1 MRTSK
6 VLTIAQLAVLGL
18 MFTARPAFATF
29 PGQNGRIVFT
39 GNQSGSWQLYTI
51 NPDGTG
57 LMQIKNLPTTTY
69 DSWLPSFS
77 PDGKQIAFC
86 YGTGNSSSAL
96 TEIFVINSD
105 GTNLK
110 QLTNDGTF
118 DCFPRWSPDGTH
130 IVFAQNFVPT
140 NQTLVTVMRSDGSGP
155 RTTLTN
161 GDFRF
166 WGAFG
171 TTYTPDG
178 GHIVFNST
186 LGGFVSAV
194 WIMNSDGSD
203 PDRLTPAPL
212 EGFAFDVS
220 PDGKHLLLFNHQNT
234 HLPISIYGMDINGKD
249 IERLT
254 HLDNVH
260 DIPGSYS
267 PDGKRIVFY
276 SDRLNAEFT
285 FDLFTMDADGGNI
298 RPIATSVG
306 ACPDENCVVPSW
318 GPKPLR

>member
-1 MRTSK
+1 MRKFNIYISTL
-6 VLTIAQLAVLGL
+6 VAAFGV

-57 LMQIKNLPTTTY
+57 LMQITNQPVTDY
-69 DSWLPSFS
+69 DSWLPSYS

-86 YGTGNSSSAL
+86 YGTASTAAI
-96 TEIFVINSD
+96 EIYVINSD

-110 QLTNDGTF
+110 QLTNDGSF
-118 DCFPRWSPDGTH
+118 DCFPRWSPDGSN
-130 IVFAQNFVPT
+130 IVFVQNFIPT
-140 NQTLVTVMRSDGSGP
+140 NLTLITVMRSDGSGP

-171 TTYTPDG
+171 PTYTPDG
-178 GHIVFNST
+178 RRIVFYSS

-194 WIMNSDGSD
+194 WIMNVDGSD
-203 PDRLTPAPL
+203 SDRLTSAPL

-220 PDGKHLLLFNHQNT
+220 PDGKQLLLLNHQNT
-234 HLPISIYGMDINGKD
+234 DLPISIYEMDIHGKD

-260 DIPGSYS
+260 DIPGGYS
-267 PDGKRIVFY
+267 PDGKKIVFY

-285 FDLFTMDADGGNI
+285 FDLFTMDSDGGNI
-298 RPIATSVG
+298 RLIATAVG
-306 ACPDENCVVPSW
+306 TCPDENCVVPSW
-318 GPKPLR
+318 GPRPLR

>member
-1 MRTSK
+1 
-6 VLTIAQLAVLGL
+6 V
-18 MFTARPAFATF
+18 
-29 PGQNGRIVFT
+29 
-39 GNQSGSWQLYTI
+39 
-51 NPDGTG
+51 
-57 LMQIKNLPTTTY
+57 
-69 DSWLPSFS
+69 
-77 PDGKQIAFC
+77 
-86 YGTGNSSSAL
+86 
-96 TEIFVINSD
+96 
-105 GTNLK
+105 
-110 QLTNDGTF
+110 TNDGTF

-178 GHIVFNST
+178 RHIVFNST
-186 LGGFVSAV
+186 RGGFVSAV
-194 WIMNSDGSD
+194 WIINSDGGG
-203 PDRLTPAPL
+203 PYRLTPAPL

-220 PDGKHLLLFNHQNT
+220 PDGKHLLLLNHQNT

-276 SDRLNAEFT
+276 SDRLNFGTRE
-285 FDLFTMDADGGNI
+285 
-298 RPIATSVG
+298 
-306 ACPDENCVVPSW
+306 
-318 GPKPLR
+318 K

>member
-6 VLTIAQLAVLGL
+6 VLAIAQLAILGL
-18 MFTARPAFATF
+18 IFTPRPAFATF
-29 PGQNGRIVFT
+29 PGPNGKIVFT
-39 GNQSGSWQLYTI
+39 GNQSGSYQLYTI

-57 LMQIKNLPTTTY
+57 LTQITNLPSTGM
-69 DSWLPSFS
+69 DGWSPSFS

-86 YGTGNSSSAL
+86 YGTDNSPV
-96 TEIFVINSD
+96 EIYVINPD

-110 QLTNDGTF
+110 QLTNDGSF

-140 NQTLVTVMRSDGSGP
+140 NQALVTVMQSDGSGQ

-166 WGAFG
+166 WGTFG
-171 TTYTPDG
+171 PTYTPDG
-178 GHIVFNST
+178 KHVVFYSS

-194 WIMNSDGSD
+194 WIMKSDGAD

-220 PDGKHLLLFNHQNT
+220 PDGKHLLLMNHQNT
-234 HLPISIYGMDINGKD
+234 DLPTSIYGMDINGNNIKP
-249 IERLT
+249 LS

-267 PDGKRIVFY
+267 PDGKKIVFY

-298 RPIATSVG
+298 RMIATALG
-306 ACPDENCVVPSW
+306 TCPDTGCVGPSW
-318 GPKPLR
+318 GPTPK